1 MLRAYCLPRV
11 RFPGCGRFRPYAEQD
26 AVLPFPHVVRS
37 RQRSAV
43 VSVERCGRHAQRDV
57 HAGLGSG
64 GIGRI
69 REALGTSYL
78 MLLFHIDDGMASGMV
93 GSGLR
98 MEGCADD
105 SSVLPV
111 EYGQEHTGHFAQDN
125 AAAVCFS
132 ADDALRHNRCAACLC
147 GHLPV

>member
-1 MLRAYCLPRV
+1 MLRAYRLPRV
-11 RFPGCGRFRPYAEQD
+11 RFPGCGRFRPYVEQD

-43 VSVERCGRHAQRDV
+43 ATVERCGRHAQRDV

-64 GIGRI
+64 GIGHI

-111 EYGQEHTGHFAQDN
+111 EYGQEHTGHFA
-125 AAAVCFS
+125 
-132 ADDALRHNRCAACLC
+132 
-147 GHLPV
+147 